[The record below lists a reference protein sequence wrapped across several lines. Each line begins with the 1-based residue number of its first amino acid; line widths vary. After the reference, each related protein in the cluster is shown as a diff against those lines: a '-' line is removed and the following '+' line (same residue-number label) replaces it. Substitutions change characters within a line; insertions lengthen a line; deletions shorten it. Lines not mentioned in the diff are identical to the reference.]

1 MSAPRIVYAGTPE
14 FAVPALSALIH
25 RGQRV
30 VAVYTQPDRPAGRGR
45 RPAISPVKQCAL
57 EAGLPVQQPA
67 SLRDDEA
74 RAELAGLRPDLLVV
88 AAYGLILPQAVLDI
102 PALGCVNIHA
112 SLLPRW
118 RGAAPVQ
125 RALLAGDTRTGIS
138 IMCMEAGLDT
148 GPVYAADALDIDPA
162 DTGGTLTDRLARLG
176 AESLM
181 AALPGIL
188 DQRST
193 PRPQNDAEA
202 TYAQKLRKEEARID
216 WSQPAEA
223 IARMV
228 RAFDP
233 WPVAQCR
240 LGDDVLRLWRASP
253 LPDAAP
259 ADPVAAPPTEP
270 LIEPG
275 RVLACARG
283 GIDVATGAGIL
294 RITELQAP
302 GKRRMP
308 AADFLNARKLEGALL
323 G

>member
-1 MSAPRIVYAGTPE
+1 MSVPRIIYAGTPE
-14 FAVPALSALIH
+14 FAVPALSSLIDQ
-25 RGQRV
+25 GQKV

-45 RPAISPVKQCAL
+45 RPAASPVKQRAL
-57 EAGLPVQQPA
+57 EAGLPVHQPA
-67 SLRDDEA
+67 TLRDEA
-74 RAELAGLRPDLLVV
+74 AQAKLAELAPELLVV

-102 PALGCVNIHA
+102 PKLGCVNIHA

-138 IMCMEAGLDT
+138 IMRMELGLDT
-148 GPVYAADALDIDPA
+148 GPVYARDPLDIDPD
-162 DTGGTLTDRLARLG
+162 DTGGTLTERLARLG

-188 DQRST
+188 DRTTT
-193 PRPQNDAEA
+193 PLPQNDDEA
-202 TYAQKLRKEEARID
+202 TYAHKLRKEESCVD
-216 WSQPAEA
+216 WSQPAEV

-240 LGDDVLRLWRASP
+240 LGDEVLRLWRAKP
-253 LPDAAP
+253 LAGTAP
-259 ADPVAAPPTEP
+259 SSRS
-270 LIEPG
+270 EPG
-275 RVLACARG
+275 RVLATSRT
-283 GIDVATGAGIL
+283 GIDVATGEGVL
-294 RITELQAP
+294 RIMELQAP

-308 AADFLNARKLEGALL
+308 AADFLNARSLDGALL